1 MTPTPLHAWM
11 ASREWAPFPFQEAT
25 WSAWLKGDSGLL
37 VAPTGQGKTLALWG
51 GALLDGLAREAR
63 QARDARVGVLR
74 YLWITPLRALARD
87 TLAQLDAPVRALG
100 LPWTLELRTGDTA
113 APKKRQQ
120 RQLPPTVLIT
130 TPESLSLLLS
140 WPDAAQR
147 MRNLRGVMVDEW
159 HDLLGSKR
167 GTQLELALARLRRW
181 NPSLRVWGSSA
192 TLGNAPEALEVL
204 CPGGHG
210 RLVEGG
216 HRPPP
221 TLQTLLPPADRMARF
236 PWAGHLG
243 LTLLPEVVQALRELP
258 ATGSALVFTQTRAQ
272 AERWFQA
279 LGEALPEWAAAGFV
293 GLHHGSLAPKI
304 RKGVED
310 GMRRGT
316 LRCVVATSTLELGID
331 LPAVDLVVQVGSP
344 RGISRL
350 LQRAG
355 RSGHAPGARS
365 HLLGVPTHAWE
376 IVEFLA
382 AERALL
388 RGEVEPVRPP
398 RAPLDVLTQ
407 HLVTVALG
415 GGFRSASLLEEVRTT
430 HAYRHLT
437 DSRWQGVLDLVT
449 RGGAALQAYPRYRR
463 VVEDADGVFRVPDP
477 IMARQHRLG
486 IGTITDEQQMT
497 VRMRKGGRLGTVEA
511 AFLGRL
517 RPGDGFFFGGR
528 TLTLLEIRDQVAWVV
543 PSRRRRSVETPRWTG
558 GRLPLSTHLALTLRE
573 VLAEWD
579 ARGAGGRAE
588 LEAVDA
594 LLRVQQAWSRIPGPG
609 FLLIEATRSREGDHR
624 FLFPFLGRGV
634 HEGLAA
640 LLAHRLARVGPR
652 SIRFS
657 VNDYGLE
664 LLSPDPFPEQVD
676 WAGLL
681 DPAGLV
687 EDLTDAVNAAQLAR
701 QRFRDVARVSGLMV
715 PSLPGARRTARQL
728 QASSHLLFDVL
739 TRWDPGHLL
748 LAQARDEV
756 LEGDLHLEAMRE
768 ALHALAQEPIET
780 VLTPRL
786 TPLAFPL
793 WADRMHAQVSTET
806 WIDRVRRMLTQ
817 LERAA
822 G

>member
-1 MTPTPLHAWM
+1 MTTPLHRWM
-11 ASREWAPFPFQEAT
+11 ATKGWTAFPFQERV
-25 WSAWLKGDSGLL
+25 WSGWLAGESGLL

-51 GALLDGLAREAR
+51 GPLLDGVTRHHRRGSPQMGPEP
-63 QARDARVGVLR
+63 LR

-87 TLAQLDAPVRALG
+87 TLAQLEAPVRALE
-100 LPWTLELRTGDTA
+100 LPWTLEIRTGDTGA
-113 APKKRQQ
+113 RKKAEQ
-120 RQLPPTVLIT
+120 RKAPPTLLVT

-147 MRNLRGVMVDEW
+147 MRGLRGVMVDEW

-167 GTQLELALARLRRW
+167 GTQMELALARLRRW

-192 TLGNAPEALEVL
+192 TLGNPGEALRVL
-204 CPGGHG
+204 CPGGKG
-210 RLVEGG
+210 CLVEGG
-216 HRPPP
+216 TRPTPV
-221 TLQTLLPPADRMARF
+221 LRTLLPPTAGMARF

-243 LTLLPEVVQALRELP
+243 LMLLSQVAEALQSLP
-258 ATGSALVFTQTRAQ
+258 DTGSALVFTQTRAQ

-279 LGEALPEWAAAGFV
+279 LEGALPTWAAKGQI

-304 RKGVED
+304 RRGIED
-310 GMRRGT
+310 GMRRQT

-365 HLLGVPTHAWE
+365 HILGVPTHAWE
-376 IVEFLA
+376 ILEFMA
-382 AERALL
+382 AERALA
-388 RGEVEPVRPP
+388 RGEIEPVRPLH
-398 RAPLDVLTQ
+398 APLDVLAQ
-407 HLVTVALG
+407 HMVTVALG
-415 GGFRSASLLEEVRTT
+415 GGFQSQSLLDEVRTT
-430 HAYRHLT
+430 HAYHAMT
-437 DSRWQGVLDLVT
+437 EERWKAVLDLVT

-463 VVEDADGVFRVPDP
+463 VVEGEDGVYRVPDAG
-477 IMARQHRLG
+477 IARQHRLG

-528 TLTLLEIRDQVAWVV
+528 ALTLVEIRDQVAWVA
-543 PSRRRRSVETPRWTG
+543 PGKRRRSLETPRWTG
-558 GRLPLSTHLALTLRE
+558 GRLPLSTHLARTLRE
-573 VLAEWD
+573 VLAEWE
-579 ARGAGGRAE
+579 RTGTGGRAE

-594 LLRVQQAWSRIPGPG
+594 LLHVQRRWSRIPGPG
-609 FLLIEATRSREGDHR
+609 FLLVEATRSREGDHR
-624 FLFPFLGRGV
+624 FLYPFLGRGV

-640 LLAHRLARVGPR
+640 LLAHRMAQTSPR

-664 LLSPDPFPEQVD
+664 LLSPEPFPDGMD
-676 WAGLL
+676 WRGLL
-681 DPAGLV
+681 TPEGLV
-687 EDLTDAVNAAQLAR
+687 EDLTSAVNAAQLAR

-715 PSLPGARRTARQL
+715 PSLPGNRKTARQL

-739 TRWDPGHLL
+739 SRWDPEHLML
-748 LAQARDEV
+748 RQAQDEV
-756 LEGDLHLEAMRE
+756 MEGDLHLATMND
-768 ALHALAQEPIET
+768 ALAQLVGKPIET
-780 VLTPRL
+780 HTTPRL

-806 WIDRVRRMLTQ
+806 WIDRVRRMVTQ
-817 LERAA
+817 LEKAA

>member
-1 MTPTPLHAWM
+1 
-11 ASREWAPFPFQEAT
+11 
-25 WSAWLKGDSGLL
+25 
-37 VAPTGQGKTLALWG
+37 
-51 GALLDGLAREAR
+51 
-63 QARDARVGVLR
+63 
-74 YLWITPLRALARD
+74 
-87 TLAQLDAPVRALG
+87 
-100 LPWTLELRTGDTA
+100 
-113 APKKRQQ
+113 
-120 RQLPPTVLIT
+120 
-130 TPESLSLLLS
+130 
-140 WPDAAQR
+140 
-147 MRNLRGVMVDEW
+147 MVDEW

-167 GTQLELALARLRRW
+167 GTQLELALARLRQW

-192 TLGNAPEALEVL
+192 TLGNPEEALHVL
-204 CPGGHG
+204 CPRSDG

-216 HRPPP
+216 VRPAPM
-221 TLQTLLPPADRMARF
+221 LRTLLPPREGMARF

-243 LTLLPEVVQALRELP
+243 LTLLPQVVDALR
-258 ATGSALVFTQTRAQ
+258 AMSSTGSALVFTQTRAQ

-279 LGEALPEWAAAGFV
+279 LETALPEWGEAGAI

-304 RKGVED
+304 RQGVED
-310 GMRRGT
+310 GMRRGS

-365 HLLGVPTHAWE
+365 HMLGVPTHAWE
-376 IVEFLA
+376 ILEFLA
-382 AERALL
+382 AERALA
-388 RGEVEPVRPP
+388 GGHVEPVRPLG
-398 RAPLDVLTQ
+398 APLDVLAQ

-415 GGFRSASLLEEVRTT
+415 GGFRGPRLLEEVRTT
-430 HAYRHLT
+430 YAYRQL
-437 DSRWQGVLDLVT
+437 SAAQWRAVLDLVT

-463 VVEDADGVFRVPDP
+463 VVEGDDGVFRVPDAG
-477 IMARQHRLG
+477 IARQHRLG

-497 VRMRKGGRLGTVEA
+497 VRMQKGGRLGSVEA

-528 TLTLLEIRDQVAWVV
+528 ALTLVEIRDQVAWVTAGK
-543 PSRRRRSVETPRWTG
+543 RRRSLETPRWMG
-558 GRLPLSTHLALTLRE
+558 GRLPLSTHLARALRD
-573 VLAEWD
+573 VLADWE
-579 ARGAGGRAE
+579 AEGTAGRAE
-588 LEAVDA
+588 LEAVDG
-594 LLRVQQAWSRIPGPG
+594 LLQVQGRWSRIPGPG
-609 FLLIEATRSREGDHR
+609 FLLVEATRSREGDHR
-624 FLFPFLGRGV
+624 FLYPFLGRGV

-640 LLAHRLARVGPR
+640 LLAHRLSRITPR

-664 LLSPDPFPEQVD
+664 LLSPDPFPDAMD
-676 WAGLL
+676 WGTLL
-681 DPAGLV
+681 EPAGLTN
-687 EDLTDAVNAAQLAR
+687 DLTQAVNAAQLAR

-739 TRWDPGHLL
+739 TRWDPDHLL
-748 LAQARDEV
+748 LVQARNEV
-756 LEGDLHLEAMRE
+756 LEGDLHLSTMEK
-768 ALHALAQEPIET
+768 ALAQLAEEPVET
-780 VLTPRL
+780 VQTPRL

-806 WIDRVRRMLTQ
+806 WVDRVRRMVSQ

>member
-1 MTPTPLHAWM
+1 M
-11 ASREWAPFPFQEAT
+11 ASRGWAPFPFQEAA
-25 WSAWLKGDSGLL
+25 WSAWLDGDSGLL

-51 GALLDGLAREAR
+51 GPLLDGLAR
-63 QARDARVGVLR
+63 QARGAAHAPEPLR

-87 TLAQLDAPVRALG
+87 TLAQLEAPVRALG

-113 APKKRQQ
+113 AAKKREQ
-120 RQLPPTVLIT
+120 RHLPPTLLIT

-147 MRNLRGVMVDEW
+147 MRGLRGVMVDEW

-192 TLGNAPEALEVL
+192 TLGNPHEALEVL
-204 CPGGHG
+204 CPGGDG

-216 HRPPP
+216 VRPPP
-221 TLQTLLPPADRMARF
+221 VLRTLLPPPDGMARF

-243 LTLLPEVVQALRELP
+243 LTLLPQVVDAVHGLP
-258 ATGSALVFTQTRAQ
+258 ETGSALVFTQTRAQ

-279 LGEALPEWAAAGFV
+279 LESALPTWAAAGRV

-376 IVEFLA
+376 ILEFLA
-382 AERALL
+382 AERALA

-398 RAPLDVLTQ
+398 RAPLDVLAQ
-407 HLVTVALG
+407 HLVTAALG
-415 GGFRSASLLEEVRTT
+415 GGFRSAPLWDEIRTT
-430 HAYRHLT
+430 HAYRDL
-437 DSRWQGVLDLVT
+437 SEARWQGVLDLVT

-463 VVEDADGVFRVPDP
+463 VVEGEDGVFRVPDP
-477 IMARQHRLG
+477 GMARQHRLG

-497 VRMRKGGRLGTVEA
+497 VRIRKGGRLGSVEA

-528 TLTLLEIRDQVAWVV
+528 ALTLVEIRDQVAWVT
-543 PSRRRRSVETPRWTG
+543 PGRRRRALETPRWKG
-558 GRLPLSTHLALTLRE
+558 GRLPLSTHLARTLRE
-573 VLAEWD
+573 VLAEWE
-579 ARGAGGRAE
+579 ACGTAGRPE
-588 LEAVDA
+588 LEAVDG
-594 LLRVQQAWSRIPGPG
+594 LLQVQRRWSRIPGPG
-609 FLLIEATRSREGDHR
+609 FLLVEATRSREGDHR
-624 FLFPFLGRGV
+624 FLYPFLGRGV

-640 LLAHRLARVGPR
+640 LLAHRLAQRGPR

-664 LLSPDPFPEQVD
+664 LLSPDPFPDAMD
-676 WAGLL
+676 WGVLL
-681 DPAGLV
+681 DPRGLV
-687 EDLTDAVNAAQLAR
+687 DDLTEAVNAAQLAR

-739 TRWDPGHLL
+739 TRWDPEHLL
-748 LAQARDEV
+748 LIQARDEV
-756 LEGDLHLEAMRE
+756 LEGDLYLGVMKDALVQLAREPLETI
-768 ALHALAQEPIET
+768 H
-780 VLTPRL
+780 TPRL

-806 WIDRVRRMLTQ
+806 WVDRVRRMVSQ